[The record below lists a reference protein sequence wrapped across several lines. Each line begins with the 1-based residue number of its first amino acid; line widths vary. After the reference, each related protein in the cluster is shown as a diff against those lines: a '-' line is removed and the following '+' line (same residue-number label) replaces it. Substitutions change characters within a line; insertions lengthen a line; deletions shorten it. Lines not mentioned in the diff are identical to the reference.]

1 MLNVIRMASE
11 LSVGPVGQ
19 AVRLKADRR
28 VICEGNI
35 AFHSSRISSELC
47 KLTRPE
53 NKLVRLTIN
62 VFAVRIPRSLGA
74 CGAFFGPVIST
85 VDITETDLTD

>member
-1 MLNVIRMASE
+1 MASE

-19 AVRLKADRR
+19 ADRLQADRR

-35 AFHSSRISSELC
+35 AFLSSRMSSELC

-53 NKLVRLTIN
+53 NKLNRRTIN
-62 VFAVRIPRSLGA
+62 VFAVHIPRSLGA

-85 VDITETDLTD
+85 VDITGTDLTE